1 MIMSSSKVCG
11 EDLRHSEGSCEN
23 TPSYPDGKCGFHTD
37 HDTEQDRDWKPNY
50 QHGLYMNRSGYYES
64 QPEEDQKW
72 IDAVVESFLDEAPF
86 GRDEIGK
93 VEKLRSVAIDLHKKR
108 RADEYIHKQGMA
120 QTEDVGYHEEYGPIQ
135 ETKENV
141 LHITADRLSRESRMT
156 LKDLNLIGNDDNSNA
171 EEVGESLIEAL
182 SEDID

>member
-1 MIMSSSKVCG
+1 MSDICG
-11 EDLRHSEGSCEN
+11 APLQNSEGTCDNS
-23 TPSYPDGKCGFHTD
+23 PSYPDGKCGYHTD
-37 HDTEQDRDWKPNY
+37 EETDMDEDWKPNLK
-50 QHGLYMNRSGYYES
+50 HGLSLNRSGYYKS
-64 QPEEDQKW
+64 QPEKDQKW
-72 IDAVVESFLDEAPF
+72 IDAIVDSFLDEAPF
-86 GRDEIGK
+86 DEEAHGK

-120 QTEDVGYHEEYGPIQ
+120 QTEDVGYHEDYGPIQ

-156 LKDLNLIGNDDNSNA
+156 LKDLNIIGNDDNSNA

-182 SEDID
+182 SEDVE